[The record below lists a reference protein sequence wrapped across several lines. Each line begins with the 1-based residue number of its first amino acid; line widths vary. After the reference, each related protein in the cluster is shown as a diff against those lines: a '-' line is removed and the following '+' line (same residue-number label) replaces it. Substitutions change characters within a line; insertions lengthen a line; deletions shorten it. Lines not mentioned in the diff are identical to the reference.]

1 MKKIIALIITAV
13 LALGVL
19 TACGGNSGGNGGG
32 GDTPAPAESQAA
44 SGEVVAPDTLSGEL
58 NVYAAASMTE
68 SLDKVIGLFNAIHP
82 NVTVNANYQSSGDLV
97 KAIKAGGVCDIFISA
112 GAKQMNQ
119 IDATDE
125 TGANEDGSDFV
136 VPGTRFKMLQNK
148 CVLVVPDGNPAGL
161 TSFDDLK
168 AAFDGDFLFAKGGAE
183 VPVGEYTTAIFEFL
197 GIDEAAVE
205 SKINYCEN
213 VKAVQ
218 AAVKEAANQA
228 GVVYATDAYSAG
240 LTVIDTATDEMTG
253 KTVIYPAAQITT
265 GENPDAAAAFMEFMM
280 TPEAAAC
287 FEEVGFTVLK

>member
-1 MKKIIALIITAV
+1 MKKAIALIVTAA
-13 LALGVL
+13 LAICMLA
-19 TACGGNSGGNGGG
+19 ACGKKEE
-32 GDTPAPAESQAA
+32 PAPQPTSEAA
-44 SGEVVAPDTLSGEL
+44 IVDTLSGEL
-58 NVYAAASMTE
+58 NIYAAASMTE
-68 SLDKVIGLFNAIHP
+68 SLDEVIGLFNKQHP
-82 NVTVNANYQSSGDLV
+82 NVQVNANYQSSGDLV

-119 IDATDE
+119 IDIEADPEINT
-125 TGANEDGSDFV
+125 DGSDFV

-168 AAFDGDFLFAKGGAE
+168 AAFDGAEFIFAKGGAE
-183 VPVGEYTTAIFEFL
+183 VPVGEYTTAIFESL

-218 AAVKEAANQA
+218 SAVKEGANQA

-253 KTVIYPAAQITT
+253 KTVIYPAAQIST

-280 TPEAAAC
+280 TPEATAC
-287 FEEVGFTVLK
+287 FEAVGFTVLK

>member
-1 MKKIIALIITAV
+1 MKKTIALIITAV

-19 TACGGNSGGNGGG
+19 TACGNSGGGSDTPEPAGSGAEGGG
-32 GDTPAPAESQAA
+32 
-44 SGEVVAPDTLSGEL
+44 VVEDTLSGEL

-82 NVTVNANYQSSGDLV
+82 NVKVNANYQSSGDLV

-136 VPGTRFKMLQNK
+136 VQGTRFKMLQNK

-161 TSFDDLK
+161 ASFDDLK
-168 AAFDGDFLFAKGGAE
+168 GAFANPEFLFAKGGAE

-205 SKINYCEN
+205 GQINYCEN

-218 AAVKEAANQA
+218 AAVKEGANQA

>member
-1 MKKIIALIITAV
+1 MKKTIALIITAILV
-13 LALGVL
+13 FGMLV
-19 TACGGNSGGNGGG
+19 ACGKKEDAPQDGQSAAAPSG
-32 GDTPAPAESQAA
+32 AIAA
-44 SGEVVAPDTLSGEL
+44 RDTLSGEL
-58 NVYAAASMTE
+58 NIYAAASMTE
-68 SLDKVIGLFNAIHP
+68 SLDKVIGLFNAQHP

-119 IDATDE
+119 IDITADAEINT
-125 TGANEDGSDFV
+125 DGSDFV

-148 CVLVVPDGNPAGL
+148 CVLVVPDDNPAGL
-161 TSFDDLK
+161 TSFADLK
-168 AAFDGDFLFAKGGAE
+168 AAFDGPEFLFAKGGAD
-183 VPVGEYTTAIFEFL
+183 VPVGEYTTAIFEYL

-218 AAVKEAANQA
+218 AAVKEATNQA

-240 LTVIDTATDEMTG
+240 LQVIDTATDEMTG

-280 TPEAAAC
+280 TPEATAC